1 MASINGIT
9 VKAVKQFRGHE
20 GEPLYQGN
28 LYLGNKKIGWWSQ
41 DSHGGC
47 DNIYL
52 DEPYRVMKLENK
64 VKELNRDKEETHERT
79 DGSKYVLDYS
89 LDIMFGDLM
98 VLHEDEKEFKDAVKK
113 GFAGLLL
120 VTDGYH
126 VFGWNLSKKTM
137 AHSNDA
143 ILKGFAKA
151 IEEGK
156 EKHGFFK
163 EDEFYKHKVKI
174 YRSLDDFNVGT
185 KIKLEEIK
193 GGK

>member
-9 VKAVKQFRGHE
+9 VKAIKQFRGRE

-28 LYLGNKKIGWWSQ
+28 VYLGNKKIGWWSQ

-52 DEPYRVMKLENK
+52 DAPYKVRELEYK
-64 VKELNRDKEETHERT
+64 VKELNRDKAKTYERS
-79 DGSKYVLDYS
+79 DGSKYTIDYS

-98 VLHEDEKEFKDAVKK
+98 TMHEDEKEFKDAVKH
-113 GFAGLLL
+113 GYAGVML

-126 VFGWNLSKKTM
+126 VFGWNLSKETL
-137 AHSNDA
+137 AHSNDS

-151 IEEGK
+151 IEDGK
-156 EKHGFFK
+156 KKNGFFK
-163 EDEFYKHKVKI
+163 EDRFYKHQVKI
-174 YRSLDDFNVGT
+174 YRSLDDF
-185 KIKLEEIK
+185 KIGKTIAIEDIK
-193 GGK
+193 